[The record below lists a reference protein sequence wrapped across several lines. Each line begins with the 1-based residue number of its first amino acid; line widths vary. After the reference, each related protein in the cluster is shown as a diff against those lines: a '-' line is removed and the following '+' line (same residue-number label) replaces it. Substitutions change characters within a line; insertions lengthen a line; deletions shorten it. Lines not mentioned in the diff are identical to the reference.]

1 MNIPALNPSLINNID
16 WSLLMTFFSGIGIGS
31 ILSVL
36 LIFYLKRQ
44 REEEVKRR
52 EASVAVADLLSEW
65 IRSTYLNVDLN
76 EAYWRLQS
84 LYWKTILRLDK
95 RILDV
100 LLPRL
105 ANKKEAINTNEI
117 IIKCRQTLL
126 ELKDPDLKP
135 EELNNWLPLE
145 KNKRD

>member
-1 MNIPALNPSLINNID
+1 MNINID
-16 WSLLMTFFSGIGIGS
+16 WSFIITLLSGIGIGS
-31 ILSVL
+31 LLSVL
-36 LIFYLKRQ
+36 LSYYLNIR

-52 EASVAVADLLSEW
+52 EASIAVADLLSEW
-65 IRSTYLNVDLN
+65 VRSTYINVDLN
-76 EAYWRLQS
+76 EAHWRLQS

-95 RILDV
+95 KILDI

-105 ANKKEAINTNEI
+105 ANKKGAINTNEI

-126 ELKDPDLKP
+126 DLKDPDLKP
-135 EELNNWLPLE
+135 EELNNWLPVE